1 MVKNTGYARF
11 SNQEIMLSLP
21 ADTVKELE
29 LKEEEQL
36 LVTLKPTD
44 ADGFL
49 LDIRRN
55 GVSVTDLA
63 PMQVT
68 LPYIPRDASAH
79 LILVDSK
86 GNEVT
91 QGTLSETHG
100 LVTFTLHQTGSFSIQ
115 EHGDTKLLP
124 DREADDAET
133 DNTITDTISPDDNES
148 GETHFPWPAIVVA
161 FVTLA
166 LTVVLFTIYRKRGK

>member
-1 MVKNTGYARF
+1 MVENTGYARF

-21 ADTVKELE
+21 ADTVMELE

-36 LVTLKPTD
+36 LVTLKP
-44 ADGFL
+44 AGSNGFL

-68 LPYIPRDASAH
+68 FPYIPRDTSAH

-91 QGTLSETHG
+91 QGILSETQG
-100 LVTFTLHQTGSFSIQ
+100 LVTFTLHQTGTFSIQ
-115 EHGDTKLLP
+115 EHIGIELLP
-124 DREADDAET
+124 DTDNITT
-133 DNTITDTISPDDNES
+133 DNTTTGDNES
-148 GETHFPWPAIVVA
+148 DETHFPWPVIVVA
-161 FVTLA
+161 FVTLT
-166 LTVVLFTIYRKRGK
+166 LTVVLFTLYRKKGR